1 MVRNRNYDL
10 FYSIE
15 PWMAPLNFSF
25 TNGPW
30 MAPLFSEAFFRKID
44 FSPPFKGIF
53 LCPLVSC

>member
-1 MVRNRNYDL
+1 MAPSMVRNRNYDL

-15 PWMAPLNFSF
+15 PWMAPLKFSF

-44 FSPPFKGIF
+44 FSPPFEGIF
-53 LCPLVSC
+53 